1 MKNETSSD
9 LLFSIDLEDVRD
21 QVDDGSKY
29 REGVPGNTV
38 RYLEFLQGKNASATF
53 FVVGNV
59 ARKYPSLI
67 NEIISEGHEISCH
80 SDKHIQINKQTPEE
94 FVEDIRRNLD
104 SLYSAGA
111 KDVIG
116 YRAPTFSLTATT
128 QWAYRCLHEA
138 GLKYSSSVLP
148 AANPLYGWKEF
159 GHVPKSVEGILEV
172 PITLH
177 TIPFL
182 RVPMAGG
189 VYFRL
194 IPYIFIYYSARQ
206 HMKKGTPI
214 TTYLHPY
221 DIDTGQERFMHPDLD
236 NKNYLNYLMY
246 INRSKVFARLEKLV
260 HLCKP
265 ISYREF
271 YLSHVGNVQST
282 GPAAMELK

>member
-1 MKNETSSD
+1 MKNNNGSE
-9 LLFSIDLEDVRD
+9 LLLSIDLEDVRD
-21 QVDDGSKY
+21 QVDGGSQY
-29 REGVPGNTV
+29 REGVPGNTHQ
-38 RYLEFLQGKNASATF
+38 YLEFLQIKAAHATF

-67 NEIISEGHEISCH
+67 NEIVSEGHEIACH
-80 SDKHIQINKQTPEE
+80 SNKHIQIDKQTPEE
-94 FVEDIRRNLD
+94 FEEDLKRNLD
-104 SLYSAGA
+104 SLYEAGA

-128 QWAYRCLHEA
+128 QWAYKILHKA

-159 GHVPKSVEGILEV
+159 GVDPKSVDGILEI

-189 VYFRL
+189 VYFRVIPSML
-194 IPYIFIYYSARQ
+194 INYSVRH
-206 HMKKGTPI
+206 HMKNGTPI

-221 DIDTGQERFMHPDLD
+221 DIDTMQERFMHPDLD
-236 NKNYLNYLMY
+236 NKAYLNYLMY
-246 INRSKVFARLEKLV
+246 VNRSGVFSKLEKLIE
-260 HLCKP
+260 LCEPTTYK
-265 ISYREF
+265 EF
-271 YLSHVGNVQST
+271 YLSVAGNDQLIAT
-282 GPAAMELK
+282 PEMEL